1 MSATNTRT
9 PTELMIAYLAE
20 IGGEKR
26 YDLID
31 EIAHE
36 DMVDEANLAFGGP
49 PGRAGLRDHVKGF
62 HKNITDTVSEVHNIV
77 GGDNQVMAHWSF
89 TGRHTGPWLGRP
101 PTGEM
106 ISADVFS
113 FFTLKDGLISRYRL
127 WMCARM
133 DEVVIFDS
141 ATP

>member
-1 MSATNTRT
+1 
-9 PTELMIAYLAE
+9 MITYLAD

-26 YDLID
+26 YELID

-49 PGRAGLRDHVKGF
+49 PGRAGLVDHVKGF
-62 HKNITDTVSEVHNIV
+62 HRNITETTSDVHRIV
-77 GGDNQVMAHWSF
+77 GGDAGVMAHWSF
-89 TGRHTGPWLGRP
+89 KGRHTGPWLGRP

-127 WMCARM
+127 WMCAEM
-133 DEVVIFDS
+133 DEVVVFDS
-141 ATP
+141 SNP